1 MIGYFDQKRGK
12 VEQANS
18 QWDPPRSFPR
28 RDANDSQI
36 DVILLHF
43 NICALD
49 VAFGGGMWS
58 FQSFIADL
66 DGKVHPLAHF
76 DSINCLV
83 PL

>member
-18 QWDPPRSFPR
+18 QWDPSRSFPR
-28 RDANDSQI
+28 RDANDSQT

-43 NICALD
+43 NICALN
-49 VAFGGGMWS
+49 VAFGGGMW
-58 FQSFIADL
+58 SFIADL

-76 DSINCLV
+76 DSISCLV